1 MSDKVLVINPNSNA
15 ENTRWIDEALEPL
28 RSEIGPRIECR
39 TLARGPHAIETELH
53 GAQVV
58 APLCELVAEESE
70 GTGAFVVACYSDP
83 GLLAARE
90 VTDKPV
96 FGICEAALT
105 TALNL
110 GDRIGMLH
118 NDRADIAPAM
128 RGVRSLGLQSR
139 VVGGR
144 SINVPMSRLD
154 DTDLVFERMTTRR
167 ERLGARPPSQCVG
180 LRLCGD
186 DQLQIVAGSRL
197 RVTRRRSDASGRR
210 LGDHGNPAGLR
221 SCQAPLRVVRHQLL
235 GHLGAEGGWSPG
247 GRIGWETGDENF
259 DCQRTHSDL

>member
-1 MSDKVLVINPNSNA
+1 MSERVLVINPNSNA

-28 RSEIGPRIECR
+28 RCEIGPRIECR
-39 TLARGPHAIETELH
+39 TLERGPHAIETELH

-96 FGICEAALT
+96 IGICEAGLT

-110 GDRIGMLH
+110 GDRIGMIH
-118 NDRADIAPAM
+118 NGTADIAPAM

-144 SINVPMSRLD
+144 SIDVPMSRLD
-154 DTDLVFERMTTRR
+154 DKDLVFERMTIAARDLERDLQISVLVFGCAAMAKFRSSLETACGLPVVDPTQAAVGLAITAI
-167 ERLGARPPSQCVG
+167 RLGYAHARPH
-180 LRLCGD
+180 
-186 DQLQIVAGSRL
+186 SR
-197 RVTRRRSDASGRR
+197 S
-210 LGDHGNPAGLR
+210 
-221 SCQAPLRVVRHQLL
+221 
-235 GHLGAEGGWSPG
+235 
-247 GRIGWETGDENF
+247 
-259 DCQRTHSDL
+259 